1 MWINKFCR
9 NFVPR
14 RELNDAYMN
23 LSTEWN
29 YQIQQR
35 PVDWEKLKDL
45 YKSLARL
52 FGYHDYRMIE
62 TIKRGDL
69 SKLYFLY

>member
-1 MWINKFCR
+1 MFVAKFCR

-14 RELNDAYMN
+14 REYNDAYMN

-35 PVDWEKLKDL
+35 PVDWLKLQEL
-45 YKSLARL
+45 YKELAKL
-52 FGYHDYRMIE
+52 FGYHELRVVE
-62 TIKRGDL
+62 AIKNRDID
-69 SKLYFLY
+69 KIYFLH

>member
-1 MWINKFCR
+1 
-9 NFVPR
+9 
-14 RELNDAYMN
+14 MN

>member
-1 MWINKFCR
+1 MFINKFCR

-14 RELNDAYMN
+14 REFNDAYMN

-35 PVDWEKLKDL
+35 PIDWIKLQEL
-45 YKSLARL
+45 YKSLARI
-52 FGYHDYRMIE
+52 FGYHDFRLVE
-62 TIKRGDL
+62 AIKKRDTPHI
-69 SKLYFLY
+69 YFLY